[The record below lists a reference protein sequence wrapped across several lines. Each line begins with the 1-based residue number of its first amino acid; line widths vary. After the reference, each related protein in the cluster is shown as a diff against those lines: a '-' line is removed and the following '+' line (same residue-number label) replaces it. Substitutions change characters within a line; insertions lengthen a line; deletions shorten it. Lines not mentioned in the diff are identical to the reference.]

1 MRISFIT
8 GIITA
13 VLFFLVPI
21 AGKAYGVLT
30 HEAIIDAAWEKS
42 IVPLLKQKY
51 PATTAEQL
59 KEAHAYAY
67 GGAVSP
73 DMGYYPSGS
82 KLFTDL
88 VHYVRSGDM
97 VKALLKNA
105 VNVNQYAFALGFLA
119 HYNADKYG
127 HPLGTNR
134 SVPLVYPEVK
144 EKHGNYVTYAQD
156 KLSHIRVEFGFDVLQ
171 VAKGNYASQSYRE
184 FIGFKVDTAILAKTF
199 YEVYGLN
206 INELFENHFNRSVET
221 FRYVVANVF
230 PLITRS
236 AWAAKKGEIRKQDS
250 TATAE
255 RFNYK
260 MRQRNYKKT
269 FGTGYKRPGF
279 FPTFISFIIR
289 VLPKVGPL
297 RALKFRAPG
306 PEAEKYFIESFDSVL
321 HHYSLQL
328 SQLQTQPVLL
338 PDLDFDTGKPTERC
352 EYPLADIAYSDLVL
366 KHKETDFRNLPYA
379 LQQDITK
386 FYLSMNSTEIKTG
399 NLKYCNSFQS
409 AFSELKAVKFK

>member
-8 GIITA
+8 GIILA
-13 VLFFLVPI
+13 VFFFFAPPS
-21 AGKAYGVLT
+21 GQAYGVLT
-30 HEAIIDAAWEKS
+30 HEAIIDAAWERS

-51 PATTAEQL
+51 PATSAEQL

-97 VKALLKNA
+97 VNSLLKNA
-105 VNVNQYAFALGFLA
+105 ENVNQYAFALGFLS

-134 SVPLVYPEVK
+134 SVPLVYPKVK
-144 EKHGNYVTYAQD
+144 EKYGNHVTYAQD
-156 KLSHIRVEFGFDVLQ
+156 KISHLRVEFGFDVLQ

-184 FIGFKVDTAILAKTF
+184 FIGFKVDTAILAKAF
-199 YEVYGLN
+199 SEVYGLN
-206 INELFENHFNRSVET
+206 INEVFENHFNRSVET
-221 FRYVVANVF
+221 FRFVVANIF
-230 PLITRS
+230 PLITRA
-236 AWAAKKGEIRKQDS
+236 AWAAKETEIRKQDS
-250 TATAE
+250 TATAK

-279 FPTFISFIIR
+279 FPTFFSYIIR
-289 VLPKVGPL
+289 VLPKIGPL
-297 RALKFRAPG
+297 RALRFRAPG
-306 PEAEKYFIESFDSVL
+306 PTSEKYFIESFDSVL
-321 HHYSLQL
+321 HHYSLHL
-328 SQLQTQPVLL
+328 NQLQTQSLFL

-352 EYPLADIAYSDLVL
+352 EYSLADIAYSDLVL
-366 KHKETDFRNLPYA
+366 KHKADGFRNLSYA

-386 FYLSMNSTEIKTG
+386 YYLSMNTPELKTG
-399 NLKYCNSFQS
+399 NLKYCNRFQS
-409 AFSELKAVKFK
+409 AFSELKAIKIK

>member
-1 MRISFIT
+1 MSISVISR
-8 GIITA
+8 IITA
-13 VLFFLVPI
+13 TFFFFAPLS
-21 AGKAYGVLT
+21 GKAYGVLT
-30 HEAIIDAAWEKS
+30 HEAIIDAAWGKS

-51 PATTAEQL
+51 PATSAEQL

-73 DMGYYPSGS
+73 DMGYYPSGIP
-82 KLFTDL
+82 LFTDL

-97 VKALLKNA
+97 VTALLKNA
-105 VNVNQYAFALGFLA
+105 ENVNQYAFALGFLS

-144 EKHGNYVTYAQD
+144 VKYGNYVTYAED
-156 KLSHIRVEFGFDVLQ
+156 NLSHIRMEFGFDVLQ

-184 FIGFKVDTAILAKTF
+184 FIGFKVDTAVLAKAF
-199 YEVYGLN
+199 SEVYGLN
-206 INELFENHFNRSVET
+206 INKVFENHFDRSVET
-221 FRYVVANVF
+221 FRFVVANIF

-236 AWAAKKGEIRKQDS
+236 SWAAKKDEIRKQDS
-250 TATAE
+250 TATAK

-279 FPTFISFIIR
+279 FPSFFSVIIR

-328 SQLQTQPVLL
+328 TQLQTQLVLL
-338 PDLDFDTGKPTERC
+338 PDLDFDTGKPTELC

-366 KHKETDFRNLPYA
+366 KHKAEDFRNLSYA

-386 FYLSMNSTEIKTG
+386 YYLSMNTPVIKKGT
-399 NLKYCNSFQS
+399 LKYCNSFQN
-409 AFSELKAVKFK
+409 AFSELKSLKFK

>member
-1 MRISFIT
+1 MKFFSKYNL
-8 GIITA
+8 IIA
-13 VLFFLVPI
+13 VLLLAAPLS
-21 AGKAYGVLT
+21 GNAYGVLT

-42 IVPLLKQKY
+42 ILPLLKHKY
-51 PATTAEQL
+51 PATTSEQF

-97 VKALLKNA
+97 VNALLKNA
-105 VNVNQYAFALGFLA
+105 GNVNQYAFALGFLC

-134 SVPLVYPEVK
+134 SVPLVYPEIK
-144 EKHGNYVTYAQD
+144 EKHGNHVTYAQD
-156 KLSHIRVEFGFDVLQ
+156 KLSHVRMEFGFDVLQ

-184 FIGFKVDTAILAKTF
+184 FIGFKVDTAILSTAF
-199 YEVYGLN
+199 SEVYGLN
-206 INELFENHFNRSVET
+206 INELFENHFYRSVET
-221 FRYVVANVF
+221 FRFVVANIF

-236 AWAAKKGEIRKQDS
+236 AWAAKQGDIKKHDP

-260 MRQRNYKKT
+260 MRRRNYNKS
-269 FGTGYKRPGF
+269 FGTGYKKPGF
-279 FPTFISFIIR
+279 FPTIFSVIVR
-289 VLPKVGPL
+289 LLPKIGPAK
-297 RALKFRAPG
+297 ALKFRTPT

-328 SQLQTQPVLL
+328 NQLKTQSVVL

-366 KHKETDFRNLPYA
+366 KHKEENFRNVPVA
-379 LQQDITK
+379 LQQDIMK
-386 FYLSMNSTEIKTG
+386 FYLSGKTTEVSG
-399 NLKYCNSFQS
+399 ESPKYCNRFQT
-409 AFSELKAVKFK
+409 ALSELKAVKFK